1 VKLIDAHEQ
10 VADTGENV
18 SSQRQSFKLAA
29 YGVKQGG
36 IGSIL
41 AGGFNLRKKG
51 SKKDASGHEET
62 KPVQTSPSH
71 QQSQQQQKEPSQQSI
86 TKANDSTGVKS
97 SAECGKNT
105 KMDGSFTTL
114 LILEAQSENSLLLFN
129 TYSRKSHGY

>member
-62 KPVQTSPSH
+62 KPAQTSPSQ
-71 QQSQQQQKEPSQQSI
+71 QQSQQQGKEPSQQSI
-86 TKANDSTGVKS
+86 TEANDSIGVKS

-105 KMDGSFTTL
+105 RMDGSFTTL
-114 LILEAQSENSLLLFN
+114 LYIREAQSDLSLFF
-129 TYSRKSHGY
+129 